1 MGFWQDKR
9 KRKAEKRK
17 KRLESGSAFW
27 WKYYRFTD
35 RNRGRFQYAKKCMV
49 CPIDPNLIVFE
60 AFQGKYYS
68 CSPKAM
74 FEEMLNDPAY
84 AGYRFVWSFT
94 NTRKHKYLT
103 RNKRVTLVQRGSER
117 YFEVM
122 AAAKYRVTN
131 STNNPMTPVRK
142 GQVYI
147 QTWHGTPLKRLGLDI
162 ARDGNAAQSR
172 KEIHALYRREAT
184 QFDYLLS
191 PSAYTTEKLSSAFGL
206 TSEEQERKIVE
217 VGYPRNVSLF
227 TYTPEQVTEL
237 KELYGVPEGK
247 KVILYAP
254 TFREA
259 SYQYGKG
266 FDYQI
271 ALDVEQLQQ
280 QFGETAC
287 VLMRTHYLA
296 NTQFDYEKYEGFL
309 IKVSGVADVNRLYII
324 SDLLITD
331 YSSVMFDFSILRR
344 PMIFYMYDQE
354 QYRGE
359 LRDFYIEPD
368 ILPGP
373 IVTTQEALEAEIRK
387 ALSEPFVCDARYEA
401 FCRKFTYLDDA
412 KAAKRAVAA
421 TVAVQPKSLPEPAR
435 LTRYKKRRKRQA
447 EYQRLKKKVQ
457 NGILKQKRYPG
468 YLTRPLKEK
477 AILLESQ
484 HGKAMDGNIFA
495 LLTELAGKAEYA
507 EYSLYLTAAPGK
519 AAIYK
524 KRLRKFGM
532 GRVRV
537 VTRATLR
544 YFRILATAKYLINDN
559 TFIYNFI
566 KREGQVYLNTW
577 HGTPLKTLGRRI
589 KSEAHAIGNTQ
600 KNFLASDYLL
610 YPNEFTMKHMVEDYM
625 LDNIGTGEIWLAG
638 YPRNAIFFDGESRAR
653 VRKQYGLENKKVY
666 AFLPTWRG
674 VIGGV
679 SGDAQARQL
688 MEYLTEL
695 DAGLPEDYLLYV
707 KLHTVSNAELSVEEF
722 SHVRLFPEDCE
733 TYEFLN
739 ATDGLITDYS
749 SVFFDYAV
757 SKRKIILFTYDEE
770 EYEEARGF
778 YIPLSELPF
787 PQAKTSEELLHY
799 MKLEKAYDDTEFLA
813 TYCAY
818 ERPDVSTAICR
829 RLLFGS
835 EEGIIARPIPD
846 NGKKNVV
853 VFGGA
858 LYENG
863 ITASLFNLLAQI
875 DKRKYNYTLLYKM
888 EDMRK
893 HPKQLERIPEEVHTL
908 GFSNG
913 ISIGILDSVLY
924 KIWTKKG
931 VIPYRIMEPILDK
944 MAKRDSARIFTGC
957 RIDKLIHFSGYSN
970 DLTTIFR
977 GLSCNKT
984 IYAHSDMEREVNER
998 RLVCSE
1004 ILTRAYQ
1011 EYDSVAVVT
1020 EGIKYIAE
1028 RMAERLPYRGGKRA
1042 HVMVARNVID
1052 YERVRQLSEQELVL
1066 DPTTQINI
1074 SFERL
1079 QEILAG
1085 DAVKFINVGRFSPEK
1100 GHARLLEAFD
1110 RLHREQPD
1118 TYLIIVGG
1126 RGTLYEETLRRAQE
1140 LDSYDHIVII
1150 LYMSNPYALLKKC
1163 DYFVFSSFYEGFG
1176 LVLAEAD
1183 IVGVRCISTD
1193 IDGSR
1198 LFMQKYGGTL
1208 VEDSTQGIYDGMRLC
1223 LEGKVTDTLSVNYA
1237 EYNKEAVAEF
1247 ESIVAME

>member
-1 MGFWQDKR
+1 
-9 KRKAEKRK
+9 
-17 KRLESGSAFW
+17 
-27 WKYYRFTD
+27 
-35 RNRGRFQYAKKCMV
+35 
-49 CPIDPNLIVFE
+49 
-60 AFQGKYYS
+60 
-68 CSPKAM
+68 
-74 FEEMLNDPAY
+74 
-84 AGYRFVWSFT
+84 
-94 NTRKHKYLT
+94 
-103 RNKRVTLVQRGSER
+103 
-117 YFEVM
+117 
-122 AAAKYRVTN
+122 
-131 STNNPMTPVRK
+131 
-142 GQVYI
+142 
-147 QTWHGTPLKRLGLDI
+147 
-162 ARDGNAAQSR
+162 
-172 KEIHALYRREAT
+172 
-184 QFDYLLS
+184 
-191 PSAYTTEKLSSAFGL
+191 
-206 TSEEQERKIVE
+206 
-217 VGYPRNVSLF
+217 
-227 TYTPEQVTEL
+227 
-237 KELYGVPEGK
+237 
-247 KVILYAP
+247 
-254 TFREA
+254 
-259 SYQYGKG
+259 
-266 FDYQI
+266 
-271 ALDVEQLQQ
+271 
-280 QFGETAC
+280 
-287 VLMRTHYLA
+287 
-296 NTQFDYEKYEGFL
+296 
-309 IKVSGVADVNRLYII
+309 
-324 SDLLITD
+324 
-331 YSSVMFDFSILRR
+331 
-344 PMIFYMYDQE
+344 
-354 QYRGE
+354 
-359 LRDFYIEPD
+359 
-368 ILPGP
+368 
-373 IVTTQEALEAEIRK
+373 
-387 ALSEPFVCDARYEA
+387 
-401 FCRKFTYLDDA
+401 
-412 KAAKRAVAA
+412 
-421 TVAVQPKSLPEPAR
+421 
-435 LTRYKKRRKRQA
+435 
-447 EYQRLKKKVQ
+447 
-457 NGILKQKRYPG
+457 
-468 YLTRPLKEK
+468 
-477 AILLESQ
+477 
-484 HGKAMDGNIFA
+484 
-495 LLTELAGKAEYA
+495 
-507 EYSLYLTAAPGK
+507 
-519 AAIYK
+519 
-524 KRLRKFGM
+524 
-532 GRVRV
+532 
-537 VTRATLR
+537 
-544 YFRILATAKYLINDN
+544 
-559 TFIYNFI
+559 
-566 KREGQVYLNTW
+566 
-577 HGTPLKTLGRRI
+577 
-589 KSEAHAIGNTQ
+589 
-600 KNFLASDYLL
+600 
-610 YPNEFTMKHMVEDYM
+610 
-625 LDNIGTGEIWLAG
+625 
-638 YPRNAIFFDGESRAR
+638 
-653 VRKQYGLENKKVY
+653 
-666 AFLPTWRG
+666 
-674 VIGGV
+674 
-679 SGDAQARQL
+679 
-688 MEYLTEL
+688 
-695 DAGLPEDYLLYV
+695 
-707 KLHTVSNAELSVEEF
+707 
-722 SHVRLFPEDCE
+722 
-733 TYEFLN
+733 
-739 ATDGLITDYS
+739 
-749 SVFFDYAV
+749 
-757 SKRKIILFTYDEE
+757 
-770 EYEEARGF
+770 
-778 YIPLSELPF
+778 
-787 PQAKTSEELLHY
+787 

-818 ERPDVSTAICR
+818 ERPEVSAAICR

-853 VFGGA
+853 IFGGA

-1028 RMAERLPYRGGKRA
+1028 RMAERLPYRGEKRA

-1150 LYMSNPYALLKKC
+1150 LYMSNPYALLKQC

-1208 VEDSTQGIYDGMRLC
+1208 VEDSMQGIYDGMRLC
-1223 LEGKVTDTLSVNYA
+1223 LEGRVTDTLSVNYA